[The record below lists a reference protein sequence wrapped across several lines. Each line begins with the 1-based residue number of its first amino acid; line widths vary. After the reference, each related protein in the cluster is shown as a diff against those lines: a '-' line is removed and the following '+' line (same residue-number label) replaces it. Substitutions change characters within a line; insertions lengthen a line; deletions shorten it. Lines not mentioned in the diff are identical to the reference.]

1 MQETKATATQRN
13 EQLQPE
19 LAEQVIPSQPGLPY
33 VNPAADL
40 SLLQPWLDKLTLSI
54 VLIKVSHNPIFQLV

>member
-33 VNPAADL
+33 VNPAANKC
-40 SLLQPWLDKLTLSI
+40 SRPFTATTMA
-54 VLIKVSHNPIFQLV
+54 